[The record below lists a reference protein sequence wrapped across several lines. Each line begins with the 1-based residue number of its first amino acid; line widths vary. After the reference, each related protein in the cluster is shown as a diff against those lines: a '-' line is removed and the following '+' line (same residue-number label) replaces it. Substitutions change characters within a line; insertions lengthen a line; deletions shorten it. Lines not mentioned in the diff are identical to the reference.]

1 LPIANF
7 LVLSKGIG
15 NRQLAIGNDLRSSN
29 LTRRVVITGLG
40 LVTPVGNTVEDT
52 WTALM
57 SGRSGADYIKKF
69 DAERFSVRFA
79 CEVKNFDPLTF
90 IAKKEARKM
99 GAFIHYAIAA
109 SIEAMA
115 DSGIKLTPEGKFP
128 DDISENAGT
137 YISSGIGDF
146 WAIER
151 EHSKLLDD
159 GPDRVSPF
167 FIVSAI
173 VNLAA
178 GQVSIRFGAKGPN
191 SATATACAAGAHAIG
206 DSFKIIQRADADIM
220 ICGGAE
226 SAITPMS
233 IAGFASMRALSTN
246 NDDPPHASR
255 PFERDRDGFVI
266 GEGAGI
272 MILEELESAKRRGAK
287 IYAEIVGYGAAADA
301 FHLTM
306 PDETGSGARRVM
318 QRCLKDAGVRPEQ
331 VGYINA
337 HGTSTPYN
345 DKFETFAIKATFGE
359 HAYKL
364 AVSSTKSMTGHLLG
378 AAGGIESVFS
388 VLALQRN
395 VLPPTINYVNPDP
408 ECDLDYVPNEPRE
421 ARVDYVL
428 SNSFGFGGTNAALLF
443 KRYEE

>member
-1 LPIANF
+1 M
-7 LVLSKGIG
+7 
-15 NRQLAIGNDLRSSN
+15 
-29 LTRRVVITGLG
+29 TRRVVVTGLG
-40 LVTPVGNTVEDT
+40 LVTPVGNSVEAT
-52 WTALM
+52 WSALM
-57 SGRSGADYIKKF
+57 KGESGVDYIKKF
-69 DAERFSVRFA
+69 DTEKFSVRFA
-79 CEVKNFDPLTF
+79 AEVKDFDPLKF
-90 IAKKEARKM
+90 IPKKEARKM

-109 SIEAMA
+109 SVEAIA
-115 DSGIKLTPEGKFP
+115 DAGFKLTEEGKFP
-128 DDISENAGT
+128 DDVSENAGT

-206 DSFKIIQRADADIM
+206 DSFRIIQRGDADIM

-233 IAGFASMRALSTN
+233 VAGFASMRALSTR
-246 NDDPPHASR
+246 NDDPQHASR

-272 MILEELESAKRRGAK
+272 LILEELESAKKRGAR
-287 IYAEIVGYGAAADA
+287 IYAEIVGYGATADA

-306 PDETGSGARRVM
+306 PDETGSGAIRVM
-318 QRCLKDAGVRPEQ
+318 QKTIRDAGIKPEE

-345 DKFETFAIKATFGE
+345 DKFETLAIKKTFGE

-378 AAGGIESVFS
+378 AAGGIEGVFS
-388 VLALQRN
+388 VLAIYRN
-395 VLPPTINYVNPDP
+395 TLPPTINYIHPDP
-408 ECDLDYVPNEPRE
+408 DCDLDYVPNEPRE
-421 ARVDYVL
+421 ARVNFAL
-428 SNSFGFGGTNAALLF
+428 SNSFGFGGTNAALMF
-443 KRYEE
+443 KRFE

>member
-1 LPIANF
+1 
-7 LVLSKGIG
+7 
-15 NRQLAIGNDLRSSN
+15 
-29 LTRRVVITGLG
+29 VVVTGLG
-40 LVTPVGNTVEDT
+40 LITPVGNSVEAT
-52 WTALM
+52 WSALM
-57 SGRSGADYIKKF
+57 SGQNGVDFIKKF
-69 DAERFSVRFA
+69 DTEKFSVKFA
-79 CEVKNFDPLTF
+79 AEVKDFDPLKY

-109 SIEAMA
+109 ATEAMA
-115 DSGIKLTPEGKFP
+115 DSGFELNEQGKFP
-128 DDISENAGT
+128 DEVAESAGT

-151 EHSKLLDD
+151 EHSKLLED

-178 GQVSIRFGAKGPN
+178 GQVSIRYGAKGPN
-191 SATATACAAGAHAIG
+191 SATATACSAGAHAIG
-206 DSFKIIQRADADIM
+206 DSFRIIQRGDADVM

-233 IAGFASMRALSTN
+233 VAGFASMRALSTR
-246 NDDPPHASR
+246 NDDPQHASR

-272 MILEELESAKRRGAK
+272 MILEELEFAKRRGAR
-287 IYAEIVGYGAAADA
+287 IYAELVGYGMTADA

-318 QRCLKDAGVRPEQ
+318 QKTLQDAGIAPER

-345 DKFETFAIKATFGE
+345 DKFETLAIKKTFGD
-359 HAYKL
+359 HAYNL

-378 AAGGIESVFS
+378 AAGGIEGVFS
-388 VLALQRN
+388 VLSIHRN
-395 VLPPTINYVNPDP
+395 MLPPTINYVNPDP
-408 ECDLDYVPNEPRE
+408 ECDLDYVPNEPRAAE
-421 ARVDYVL
+421 IEYAL

>member
-1 LPIANF
+1 
-7 LVLSKGIG
+7 
-15 NRQLAIGNDLRSSN
+15 

-40 LVTPVGNTVEDT
+40 LVTPVGNTVQDT

-69 DAERFSVRFA
+69 DAEKFSVRFA

-109 SIEAMA
+109 SIEAVA
-115 DSGIKLTPEGKFP
+115 DSGIQMTPEGKFP
-128 DDISENAGT
+128 AEISENAGT

-206 DSFKIIQRADADIM
+206 DSFKIIQRGDADIM

-233 IAGFASMRALSTN
+233 VAGFSAMRALSTN
-246 NDDPPHASR
+246 NDDPLHASR

-272 MILEELESAKRRGAK
+272 MILEELEAAKKRGAR
-287 IYAEIVGYGAAADA
+287 IYAEIVGYGACADA

-318 QRCLKDAGVRPEQ
+318 QRCLKDAGVRPDQ

-345 DKFETFAIKATFGE
+345 DKFETLAIKETFGE

-388 VLALQRN
+388 ALTLHHN
-395 VLPPTINYVNPDP
+395 VIAPTINYVNPDP
-408 ECDLDYVPNEPRE
+408 DCDLDYVPNEPRE
-421 ARVDYVL
+421 ARVEYVL

-443 KRYEE
+443 KRYEG

>member
-1 LPIANF
+1 
-7 LVLSKGIG
+7 
-15 NRQLAIGNDLRSSN
+15 
-29 LTRRVVITGLG
+29 
-40 LVTPVGNTVEDT
+40 
-52 WTALM
+52 M
-57 SGRSGADYIKKF
+57 SGRSGVDFIKKF
-69 DAERFSVRFA
+69 DTEKFSVKFA
-79 CEVKNFDPLTF
+79 AEVKDFDPLKF

-109 SIEAMA
+109 ATEAMA
-115 DSGIKLTPEGKFP
+115 DSGFELTETGKFP
-128 DDISENAGT
+128 TGVAENAGT

-151 EHSKLLDD
+151 EHSKLLNE

-178 GQVSIRFGAKGPN
+178 GQVSIRYGAKGPN
-191 SATATACAAGAHAIG
+191 SATATACSAGAHAIG
-206 DSFKIIQRADADIM
+206 DSFKIIQRGDADIM

-233 IAGFASMRALSTN
+233 VAGFASMRALSTR
-246 NDDPPHASR
+246 NDDPQHASR

-272 MILEELESAKRRGAK
+272 MILEELELAKRRGAR
-287 IYAEIVGYGAAADA
+287 IYAELVGYAMTADA

-306 PDETGSGARRVM
+306 PDETGSGAIRVM
-318 QRCLKDAGVRPEQ
+318 QKAIRDAGIQPQQ

-345 DKFETFAIKATFGE
+345 DKFETLAIKQTFGA
-359 HAYKL
+359 HAYEL

-378 AAGGIESVFS
+378 AAGGIEGVFS
-388 VLALQRN
+388 VLSLYRN
-395 VLPPTINYVNPDP
+395 LLPPTINYVNPDP
-408 ECDLDYVPNEPRE
+408 DCDLDYVPNEPRKAE
-421 ARVDYVL
+421 VGYAL

-443 KRYEE
+443 KRYDE

>member
-1 LPIANF
+1 M
-7 LVLSKGIG
+7 
-15 NRQLAIGNDLRSSN
+15 
-29 LTRRVVITGLG
+29 TRRVVITGLG

-57 SGRSGADYIKKF
+57 NGRSGADFIKKF
-69 DAERFSVRFA
+69 DTEKFSVKFA
-79 CEVKNFDPLTF
+79 CEVKDFDPLKF

-109 SIEAMA
+109 SIEALA
-115 DSGIKLTPEGKFP
+115 DSGFQMTAEGKFP
-128 DDISENAGT
+128 DEFSENAGT

-151 EHSKLLDD
+151 EHEKLLKD
-159 GPDRVSPF
+159 GPGRISPF
-167 FIVSAI
+167 FIPSAI

-206 DSFKIIQRADADIM
+206 DSFKIIQRGDADLM

-233 IAGFASMRALSTN
+233 VAGFSAMRALSTN
-246 NDDPPHASR
+246 NEDPVHASR

-272 MILEELESAKRRGAK
+272 MILEELESAKKRGAR
-287 IYAEIVGYGAAADA
+287 IYAEVAGYGIAADA

-318 QRCLKDAGVRPEQ
+318 QRTLKDAGIKPEQ

-345 DKFETFAIKATFGE
+345 DKFETLAIKDTFGE
-359 HAYKL
+359 HAYKIP
-364 AVSSTKSMTGHLLG
+364 VSSTKSMTGHLLG
-378 AAGGIESVFS
+378 AAGGIEAVFS
-388 VLALQRN
+388 ALAIHRK
-395 VLPPTINYVNPDP
+395 VIPPTINYFNSDPD
-408 ECDLDYVPNEPRE
+408 CDLDYVPNEPRPAE
-421 ARVDYVL
+421 VDYVL
-428 SNSFGFGGTNAALLF
+428 SNSFGFGGTNAALMF
-443 KRYEE
+443 KRYSE

>member
-1 LPIANF
+1 
-7 LVLSKGIG
+7 
-15 NRQLAIGNDLRSSN
+15 
-29 LTRRVVITGLG
+29 
-40 LVTPVGNTVEDT
+40 
-52 WTALM
+52 M
-57 SGRSGADYIKKF
+57 SGRSGVDYIKKF
-69 DAERFSVRFA
+69 DTEKFPVKFA
-79 CEVKNFDPLTF
+79 AEVKDFDPLKY

-109 SIEAMA
+109 ATEAMKDA
-115 DSGIKLTPEGKFP
+115 GFALTDEGKFP
-128 DDISENAGT
+128 DDVALNAGT

-151 EHSKLLDD
+151 EHSKLLED

-178 GQVSIRFGAKGPN
+178 GQVSIRYGAKGPN
-191 SATATACAAGAHAIG
+191 SATATACSAGAHAIG
-206 DSFKIIQRADADIM
+206 DSLKIIQRGDADIM

-233 IAGFASMRALSTN
+233 VAGFASMRALSTR
-246 NDDPPHASR
+246 NDDPLHASR

-272 MILEELESAKRRGAK
+272 MILEELESAKRRGAR
-287 IYAEIVGYGAAADA
+287 IYAELVGYGMTADA

-306 PDETGSGARRVM
+306 PDETGSGAIRVM
-318 QRCLKDAGVRPEQ
+318 QKTLKDAGIGPER

-345 DKFETFAIKATFGE
+345 DKFETLAIKKTFGD

-378 AAGGIESVFS
+378 AAGGIEGVFS
-388 VLALQRN
+388 VLGIHRKK
-395 VLPPTINYVNPDP
+395 LPPTINYVNPDP
-408 ECDLDYVPNEPRE
+408 ECDLDYVPNTPRDAE
-421 ARVDYVL
+421 VEFAL
-428 SNSFGFGGTNAALLF
+428 SNSFGFGGTNASLLF
-443 KRYEE
+443 KRYE

>member
-1 LPIANF
+1 
-7 LVLSKGIG
+7 
-15 NRQLAIGNDLRSSN
+15 
-29 LTRRVVITGLG
+29 
-40 LVTPVGNTVEDT
+40 
-52 WTALM
+52 M
-57 SGRSGADYIKKF
+57 SARSGVEYIKKF
-69 DAERFSVRFA
+69 DTQEFSVKIA
-79 CEVKNFDPLTF
+79 AEVKDFDPLKF
-90 IAKKEARKM
+90 ILKKEARKM

-109 SIEAMA
+109 SVEAMA
-115 DSGIKLTPEGKFP
+115 DAGFKLTDEGKFP
-128 DDISENAGT
+128 DEVGVNAGT

-151 EHSKLLDD
+151 EHSKMLQD

-191 SATATACAAGAHAIG
+191 SATATACSAGAHAIG
-206 DSFKIIQRADADIM
+206 DSFRIIQRGDADIM

-233 IAGFASMRALSTN
+233 VAGFASMRALSTR
-246 NDDPPHASR
+246 NDDPQHASR
-255 PFERDRDGFVI
+255 PFERDRDGFVV

-272 MILEELESAKRRGAK
+272 MILEELETAKNRGAR
-287 IYAEIVGYGAAADA
+287 IYAEVVGYGMTADA

-306 PDETGSGARRVM
+306 PDETGSGAVRVM
-318 QRCLKDAGVRPEQ
+318 QKTLRDAGVRPEQ

-345 DKFETFAIKATFGE
+345 DKFETLAIKKTFGD

-378 AAGGIESVFS
+378 AAGGIEGVFS
-388 VLALQRN
+388 ALVLYN
-395 VLPPTINYVNPDP
+395 NMLPPTINYVNPDP
-408 ECDLDYVPNEPRE
+408 DCDLDYVPNEGRKAE
-421 ARVDYVL
+421 VEYAL